1 MPQTPK
7 PAQSAAPATVADAV
21 TALQSEGWKNLGC
34 FPISRAHT
42 SYLFIRRRD
51 PADLHETPV
60 EFWLSDSTLAEVSQL
75 PTLAEFQQAAP
86 DAEQRN
92 G

>member
-7 PAQSAAPATVADAV
+7 PLTPAAPATVGDAI
-21 TALQSEGWKNLGC
+21 TMLQSEGWKNLG
-34 FPISRAHT
+34 FYT
-42 SYLFIRRRD
+42 GSYLFIRRRD
-51 PADLHETPV
+51 PSDLHEMPV
-60 EFWLSDSTLAEVSQL
+60 EFWLSDSTLAKVSQL

-86 DAEQRN
+86 GAEQRN

>member
-7 PAQSAAPATVADAV
+7 PLTPEAPATVGDAI
-21 TALQSEGWKNLGC
+21 TALQSEGWKNLG
-34 FPISRAHT
+34 FYT
-42 SYLFIRRRD
+42 GSYLFIRRRD
-51 PADLHETPV
+51 PSDRHERPV
-60 EFWLSDSTLAEVSQL
+60 EFWLSDSTLSEVSQL
-75 PTLAEFQQAAP
+75 PTLAEFQQADP

>member
-7 PAQSAAPATVADAV
+7 PAPSAAPATLADAV
-21 TALQSEGWKNLGC
+21 TALQSAGWKNLGY
-34 FPISRAHT
+34 FAISCSHT

-51 PADLHETPV
+51 PANLHEKPA
-60 EFWLSDSTLAEVSQL
+60 EFWLSSRTLADVPRL

-86 DAEQRN
+86 DAEQHN

>member
-7 PAQSAAPATVADAV
+7 PSSPAAPTTIGDAITV
-21 TALQSEGWKNLGC
+21 LQSEGWKNLGFYTGSC
-34 FPISRAHT
+34 
-42 SYLFIRRRD
+42 LFIRRRN
-51 PADLHETPV
+51 PVDLHETPV
-60 EFWLSDSTLAEVSQL
+60 EFWLSDSTLADVSQL
-75 PTLAEFQQAAP
+75 PTRAEFQQAAP